1 MRPPPLFYPPNG
13 RISNMPP
20 NLVSPI
26 YRLNYRPTDQSDRL
40 MNGQASCLKTFRNI
54 TRENS
59 KAGDLYIPR
68 FTNTPN
74 AQA

>member
-1 MRPPPLFYPPNG
+1 
-13 RISNMPP
+13 MPP
-20 NLVSPI
+20 NLVNLI
-26 YRLNYRPTDQSDRL
+26 YRLNYQSDRL
-40 MNGQASCLKTFRNI
+40 MNGQASCFNTFRNI
-54 TRENS
+54 ARENS

>member
-1 MRPPPLFYPPNG
+1 
-13 RISNMPP
+13 
-20 NLVSPI
+20 
-26 YRLNYRPTDQSDRL
+26 

-59 KAGDLYIPR
+59 KAGALYIPR

>member
-54 TRENS
+54 ARENS
-59 KAGDLYIPR
+59 KAGGLYIPR
-68 FTNTPN
+68 FTNTPT
-74 AQA
+74 ARP

>member
-26 YRLNYRPTDQSDRL
+26 YRLNYRPTDKSDRL

-54 TRENS
+54 ARENS

>member
-1 MRPPPLFYPPNG
+1 
-13 RISNMPP
+13 
-20 NLVSPI
+20 
-26 YRLNYRPTDQSDRL
+26 

-54 TRENS
+54 ARENS
-59 KAGDLYIPR
+59 KAEDLYIPR

>member
-1 MRPPPLFYPPNG
+1 MRPPPVFYPPNG

-54 TRENS
+54 ARENS